1 MRLLVL
7 LRQLPVVLVVVL
19 FALRTS
25 FVCCLC
31 RYTILG
37 FKHTNEERKEG
48 RVVDRSALLHGG
60 INYICLRYSYFDSY
74 YMQDVLL
81 LFLFL
86 LTVSV
91 AYGLCLS
98 SCLLYSP
105 FLLIILEPICELL
118 TYVLLL
124 LSISLVALEP
134 GNLSLELLD

>member
-1 MRLLVL
+1 MLSYLHKIRL
-7 LRQLPVVLVVVL
+7 Q
-19 FALRTS
+19 AYKT
-25 FVCCLC
+25 
-31 RYTILG
+31 
-37 FKHTNEERKEG
+37 KEG

-60 INYICLRYSYFDSY
+60 ITYICLRYSYFDSY

-81 LFLFL
+81 MFLFL